1 MQLDLVSNTLY
12 NKKVDYRLF
21 HEVVNLL
28 VFLKSASS
36 LFLSLSLHLNSLM
49 TFLAVLLFV
58 YQFFSKDDPTR

>member
-36 LFLSLSLHLNSLM
+36 LFL
-49 TFLAVLLFV
+49 
-58 YQFFSKDDPTR
+58 PI